1 MKRRPV
7 AVEFPTQRSVITTLR
22 LVEDDYW
29 DRVSCYRKAEWRGD
43 VEAAGRLA
51 AHVQAAADA
60 INALSDG
67 LKRRSLDSETTS

>member
-22 LVEDDYW
+22 LVQEDYW
-29 DRVSCYRKAEWRGD
+29 DRVSCYRKAGD